1 MFIWFQ
7 SPDTSPIFHRS
18 SKITK
23 SDPVISSARSC
34 SSLEYNVPGKEAWS
48 SMLTHSLF
56 TSLSFSDLFYAPVCS
71 TLSIHNVILLGR
83 ANEGQEFLNSFE
95 SISPRHLLLPFFF
108 LFFFFYSSACSRQ
121 NFVSFATSWAL
132 STSHSLSWAFTF
144 LTSFAQIFI
153 ILYIHSL
160 VSSHVLWRTELT

>member
-108 LFFFFYSSACSRQ
+108 FFSFFLLFSLLQTEFCVFCDILSIVHKSQFILSFYFSDVICTNLHHPLYSFFGF
-121 NFVSFATSWAL
+121 
-132 STSHSLSWAFTF
+132 
-144 LTSFAQIFI
+144 
-153 ILYIHSL
+153 
-160 VSSHVLWRTELT
+160 